1 MDTIDI
7 TSFAGLS
14 AAVMACVAW
23 IRSKI
28 PAIDGA
34 WAAAVVFIVSM
45 CVSVLAA
52 IYVGDTTAEEF
63 ARALARGVIVAVLS
77 LGGDSYLVRIAGK
90 VGA

>member
-1 MDTIDI
+1 MQTIDI
-7 TSFAGLS
+7 TTLTGLS

-23 IRSKI
+23 IRSRF

-34 WAAAVVFIVSM
+34 WAAAAVLIVSL

-52 IYVGDTTAEEF
+52 VYGGDTTAQEF

-90 VGA
+90 VGV